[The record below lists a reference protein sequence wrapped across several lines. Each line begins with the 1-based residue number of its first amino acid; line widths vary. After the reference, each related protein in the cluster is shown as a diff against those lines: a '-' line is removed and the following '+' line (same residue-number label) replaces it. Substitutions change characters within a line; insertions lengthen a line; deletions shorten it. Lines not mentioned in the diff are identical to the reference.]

1 MKVTI
6 TLLFSTLLM
15 VSYLFFTPH
24 RTLMSFKEV
33 IQAQGGEAIAERVVF
48 PTVRENLKK
57 QLQTKII
64 NDLLL
69 RVGQDATTPAAALL
83 GTTISFSRVDNLVD
97 DLITP
102 SNLSGLL
109 VLAKIDSTKLDTS
122 EDLNDAAIHSA
133 SLRYSGINKFLY
145 GLMAKSGVSL

>member
-6 TLLFSTLLM
+6 TLLFSTLLV

-24 RTLMSFKEV
+24 LTLMSLKEAV
-33 IQAQGGEAIAERVVF
+33 RAQDGEAIAERVLF
-48 PTVRENLKK
+48 PTVRENPDK

-69 RVGQDATTPAAALL
+69 RVDQDATIPAAALL

-97 DLITP
+97 NLITP
-102 SNLSGLL
+102 SNLSGLI
-109 VLAKIDSTKLDTS
+109 VLGKINSSKLDTS
-122 EDLNDAAIHSA
+122 EDLNDAAIHSI
-133 SLRYSGINKFLY
+133 SLNYSGINKFLY
-145 GLMAKSGVSL
+145 GSMAKSGVSL

>member
-6 TLLFSTLLM
+6 TLLFATLLV
-15 VSYLFFTPH
+15 VSYLFFTP
-24 RTLMSFKEV
+24 RLTLMSLKEAV
-33 IQAQGGEAIAERVVF
+33 QAQDGEAIAERVLF
-48 PTVRENLKK
+48 HTVRETLKK

-69 RVGQDATTPAAALL
+69 RVGQDATIPADALL
-83 GTTISFSRVDNLVD
+83 EKTISFSRVDDLVD
-97 DLITP
+97 DFITP
-102 SNLSGLL
+102 SNLIGLL
-109 VLAKIDSTKLDTS
+109 VLGKIDSSNLDAN

-145 GLMAKSGVSL
+145 SLMAKSQVSL